1 MLPDDVREECLLS
14 ATLFPFTYYW
24 SFLEFFTPKSPSII
38 YSWKFSKPFPHFCTE
53 VMVKWT

>member
-38 YSWKFSKPFPHFCTE
+38 FSWKFSKPFPHFCTE
-53 VMVKWT
+53 VMVK